1 MWCSACPIFSE
12 FLGDNEKAFLL
23 NVWTLGKS
31 YLNTISWIFQMEFF
45 AYICIVLSF
54 VPKKLN
60 ENQFFFEPVCQWLLW
75 QLRRD
80 SAKKLCG
87 QHEENVGKYVSSIF
101 RINLPEL
108 FLPFWLFP
116 CSLKSEPPPSLIELE
131 ESKLFLHK
139 NLSAQQSTIERRV
152 VKVFFKQSAIVLIKC
167 CESVF
172 VGS

>member
-1 MWCSACPIFSE
+1 MTLQRSHSRKGERKQQQIGESALSRKWYMWCSACPIFSE

-45 AYICIVLSF
+45 AHICIAPSF
-54 VPKKLN
+54 VLKKLN

-87 QHEENVGKYVSSIF
+87 QHEENVGKYISSIF
-101 RINLPEL
+101 RITYCFYPNLL
-108 FLPFWLFP
+108 FDLN
-116 CSLKSEPPPSLIELE
+116 LID
-131 ESKLFLHK
+131 H
-139 NLSAQQSTIERRV
+139 
-152 VKVFFKQSAIVLIKC
+152 
-167 CESVF
+167 
-172 VGS
+172 